1 MRAGF
6 SFAGIGLALA
16 RKVWVL
22 YPLLTSFGL
31 IFWPGKRPPLLDFED
46 EGEGIEREVPDDDDD
61 NVVESWS

>member
-1 MRAGF
+1 M
-6 SFAGIGLALA
+6 
-16 RKVWVL
+16 L